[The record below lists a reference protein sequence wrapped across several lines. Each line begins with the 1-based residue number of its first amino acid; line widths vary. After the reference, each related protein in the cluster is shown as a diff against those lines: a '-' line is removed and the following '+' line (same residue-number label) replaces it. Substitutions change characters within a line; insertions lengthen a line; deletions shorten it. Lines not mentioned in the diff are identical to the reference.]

1 MDIYKSQWESEIK
14 MFLKAIENGTA
25 EIWNNCIAVEYAG
38 YSNENDPRYIVYEFG
53 ADKLR
58 DDHFCAQHSRRLTNK
73 ELSAILCY
81 CDNNGVYTGDW
92 EISFE
97 ISKY

>member
-25 EIWNNCIAVEYAG
+25 EIWNSCIAVEYTG

-53 ADKLR
+53 ADK
-58 DDHFCAQHSRRLTNK
+58 
-73 ELSAILCY
+73 
-81 CDNNGVYTGDW
+81 
-92 EISFE
+92 
-97 ISKY
+97 